1 MSDSFDVSA
10 RVWPV
15 VSSSGDCRVIATDG
29 LVIVHHGPRRSSVL
43 SSKLEVAYFMRQVLE
58 APSEE
63 GADNDLIGAVANA
76 CRFAFD
82 DHEQPP
88 VGAALPSRSHM
99 HKAEQE
105 LAEWAEYVL
114 EDRPGSMVKTRD
126 LRKAWNKH
134 FYSSRGRTANWT
146 SHQFDDHLRS
156 FGYKV
161 GRVFDHEIDGN
172 YILNVAVSRPL
183 N

>member
-15 VSSSGDCRVIATDG
+15 ASSSGDCRVIATDG
-29 LVIVHHGPRRSSVL
+29 LVVVHHGPRRSSVL
-43 SSKLEVAYFMRQVLE
+43 SGKLEVAYFMRQVLE

-63 GADNDLIGAVANA
+63 GADNDLIGAVSSA